1 MRALSTLSFI
11 GLTGCLG
18 VAACSSSK
26 EDANSGTTPGYNAG
40 NGTSGQYAQDT
51 VDGQLAI
58 SASTHT
64 TLNANACVQGHEA
77 PKGSAQPILE
87 FVIDASGSMQSD
99 PANPEDPNSQS
110 KWDVFSA
117 TMPGV
122 FASLPSNFAVG
133 VSYYNKSK
141 SGDFALNQV
150 VPIGIL
156 DANQLKRTQDS
167 IQSANVGG
175 YTPTYSAWDSGYNTI
190 YNWKAPAGYETSQK
204 YIVLITDGIPTVTQ
218 EGKIQQ
224 PISQT
229 EYDGELT
236 AIQTKENVDPGAVKT
251 FVVGVVGSENP
262 QGATYDPL
270 YMLSK
275 LAVIGGTA
283 SAGCVPKSGTPAGT
297 TVNPRG
303 TYCHFD
309 LSQAAD
315 FAAALTSSLGTIA
328 QSVVSCDYGVPAA
341 PSGKAIDPD
350 QIVLEYDHGDGT
362 YSLILQNTS
371 ATCDKG
377 WQFTDATNSQIH
389 ICGVTC
395 DQIQSNAAAALNLVF
410 GCGVGQ
416 IVN

>member
-1 MRALSTLSFI
+1 MRTLSALGFI
-11 GLTGCLG
+11 GLTGCVG
-18 VAACSSSK
+18 FVACSSSK
-26 EDANSGTTPGYNAG
+26 DDANSTTDPGYKTGSTN
-40 NGTSGQYAQDT
+40 AQDT
-51 VDGQLAI
+51 VDGRAAI
-58 SASTHT
+58 SAATATSLTS
-64 TLNANACVQGHEA
+64 NANACAQWNETPQGS
-77 PKGSAQPILE
+77 GQPILE
-87 FVIDASGSMQSD
+87 FVIDASGSMDSD
-99 PANPEDPNSQS
+99 PANPADPNSQS
-110 KWDVFSA
+110 KWKVFSA

-122 FASLPSNFAVG
+122 FASLPTNFAVG

-141 SGDFALNQV
+141 SGNFTLNQV

-156 DANQLKRTQDS
+156 DANQLKSTQDS

-175 YTPTYSAWDSGYNTI
+175 YTPTYSAWVSGYDTV
-190 YNWKAPAGYETSQK
+190 YNWQTPAGYEASQK
-204 YIVLITDGIPTVTQ
+204 YIVLITDGIPTVKQ
-218 EGKIQQ
+218 DGEVQN

-236 AIQTKENVDPGAVKT
+236 AIQNKENVHPGAVKT

-283 SAGCVPKSGTPAGT
+283 PAGCVPKSGTPAGT

-315 FAAALTSSLGTIA
+315 FATALTTSLGTIA
-328 QSVVSCDYGVPAA
+328 QSVVSCDYAVPAA
-341 PSGKAIDPD
+341 PAGQTIEPA
-350 QIVLEYDHGDGT
+350 QIVLEYIHGDGT

-371 ATCDKG
+371 TTCDKG

-395 DQIQSNAAAALNLVF
+395 DAIQNNSAAQLNLVF
-410 GCGVGQ
+410 GCGVSQ
-416 IVN
+416 VVN

>member
-1 MRALSTLSFI
+1 MRTLSALRLI
-11 GLTGCLG
+11 GLTGCMG
-18 VAACSSSK
+18 VVACSSSK

-40 NGTSGQYAQDT
+40 TGTSGLHAQDT

-58 SASTHT
+58 PTSIATSV
-64 TLNANACVQGHEA
+64 NANACVQGHEA
-77 PKGSAQPILE
+77 PQGSAQPILE
-87 FVIDASGSMQSD
+87 FVIDASGSMDSD
-99 PANPEDPNSQS
+99 PANPADPNSQS
-110 KWDVFSA
+110 KWEVFAA
-117 TMPGV
+117 TMPSV
-122 FASLPSNFAVG
+122 FASLPANFAVG

-141 SGDFALNQV
+141 SSQFTPNQV

-156 DANQLKRTQDS
+156 DPAQLSRTQQS
-167 IQSANVGG
+167 ITSANVGG
-175 YTPTYSAWDSGYNTI
+175 YTPTYNAWLSGHDTVA
-190 YNWKAPAGYETSQK
+190 NWKAPAGYEDSPR
-204 YIVLITDGIPTVTQ
+204 YIVLITDGIPTVLRDGITVQ
-218 EGKIQQ
+218 N

-229 EYDGELT
+229 EYDGQLVL
-236 AIQTKENVDPGAVKT
+236 IGQKQGDVKT

-275 LAVIGGTA
+275 LAVLGGTA
-283 SAGCVPKSGTPAGT
+283 PAGCVPAPGTPSGQ
-297 TVNPRG
+297 TVSPRG

-315 FAAALTSSLGTIA
+315 FATALTDSLGTIA

-341 PSGKAIDPD
+341 PVGQTIDPD
-350 QIVLEYDHGDGT
+350 QIVLEYDHGNGS

-371 ATCDKG
+371 ANCDKG
-377 WQFTDATNSQIH
+377 WQFTDATNSTIH

-395 DQIQSNAAAALNLVF
+395 DAIQSNAAAELNLVF
-410 GCGVGQ
+410 GCGISQ

>member
-1 MRALSTLSFI
+1 MRTLSALRLI
-11 GLTGCLG
+11 GLTGCIG
-18 VAACSSSK
+18 VVACSSSK
-26 EDANSGTTPGYNAG
+26 DDANAGTTPGYKTG
-40 NGTSGQYAQDT
+40 SGTSGQYAQDT
-51 VDGQLAI
+51 VDGQVTI
-58 SASTHT
+58 SASTAT

-99 PANPEDPNSQS
+99 PANPADPNGPS
-110 KWDVFSA
+110 KWDVFSN
-117 TMPGV
+117 TMPSV
-122 FASLPSNFAVG
+122 FASLPATFAVG
-133 VSYYNKSK
+133 VSFYNKSK
-141 SGDFALNQV
+141 SGNFTPNQV

-156 DANQLKRTQDS
+156 DAAQLSKTKQS
-167 IQSANVGG
+167 ILSADVGG
-175 YTPTYSAWDSGYNTI
+175 YTPTYNAWLAGLNTVS
-190 YNWKAPAGYETSQK
+190 NWQAPAGYETSPK
-204 YIVLITDGIPTVTQ
+204 YIVVITDGIPTVLQDGRTV
-218 EGKIQQ
+218 EN

-229 EYDGELT
+229 EYDSQLSL
-236 AIQTKENVDPGAVKT
+236 IQSQQGTVKT

-270 YMLSK
+270 YMLSR

-283 SAGCVPKSGTPAGT
+283 PAGCVPKSGTPAGT

-315 FAAALTSSLGTIA
+315 FATALTSSLGTIA

-341 PSGKAIDPD
+341 PAGQTIDPD
-350 QIVLEYDHGDGT
+350 QIVLEYIHGDGT

-377 WQFTDATNSQIH
+377 WQFTDATDSQIH

-395 DQIQSNAAAALNLVF
+395 NAIQSDSAAQLNLVF